1 MPKTPQPTTDDDCTV
16 CKGLLGPLDTGDG
29 RMHYFCSWARPE
41 DWAALRPFFTG
52 TLEGVQAGGG

>member
-1 MPKTPQPTTDDDCTV
+1 MPQIPQPTTADDCIV

-41 DWAALRPFFTG
+41 DWAALRPFFNG
-52 TLEGVQAGGG
+52 TLDGVQAGGA